1 MAVIMRR
8 PVAAPRMVCERAGIA
23 VGAVI
28 AEDNGARG
36 SAGSANVALRVADWL
51 RLAATPTFA
60 VMALLA
66 AAANNSLPNVLCG
79 GSRDWSLSGMV
90 VMYSLMSVFHS
101 ACWLKLASYYR
112 LRRKPP

>member
-1 MAVIMRR
+1 MSLR
-8 PVAAPRMVCERAGIA
+8 AA
-23 VGAVI
+23 
-28 AEDNGARG
+28 N
-36 SAGSANVALRVADWL
+36 WL
-51 RLAATPTFA
+51 RLAVMPTFA

-79 GSRDWSLSGMV
+79 GARDASLSGMV

-101 ACWLKLASYYR
+101 ACWLKLFSYYR